1 MLNLP
6 QFFQALVEVGET
18 VFTTLGKPEI
28 NLEPWDVMKH
38 SPSLLQCQ
46 MNGFAC
52 GFFIHAIQVIR
63 NGESVSSVTNDQ
75 TAKVKSETLDL
86 IEDNLPY
93 VYFSLKSQ
101 FLIRLLDYY
110 VSSQNQQHRQT
121 MS

>member
-1 MLNLP
+1 MLIH
-6 QFFQALVEVGET
+6 FFQALVEVGET

-28 NLEPWDVMKH
+28 NLEPWDIVKH

-52 GFFIHAIQVIR
+52 GFFVIHAIQVIG

-75 TAKVKSETLDL
+75 TAQVKSETLDP
-86 IEDNLPY
+86 IKDNLPY
-93 VYFSLKSQ
+93 VFFSLKSQ
-101 FLIRLLDYY
+101 FLICLLDYY

-121 MS
+121 KS